1 MSKKSTWDD
10 WGDDLDDEEPR
21 SLATIGLEE
30 DEAPR
35 SLATIGL
42 PEEEV
47 ESSRRSLA
55 NIGLEDDEAPRSL
68 ATIGLPEEEVESSR
82 RSLANIGLEPA
93 EREQPRGGRGAE
105 EEEEEK
111 EEEASGGGSRS
122 LENIGLEGEDEHM
135 AITWECFA
143 CGTKNPVTKMHCSKC
158 MCAVTVS
165 NQQRGAAAGRNLQG
179 NLGAAAQVKKDKA
192 VSMDATH
199 QADGLG
205 AGGSGGGDVGGNRP
219 RAASAGQGA
228 MGGWIGW
235 AAGGVLSGVGAVAGG
250 AVRGVGAVAGGAVR
264 GVGTVA
270 GGAVRAVASLSPRS
284 GQAAAT
290 AAASGEGTDAEPS
303 SPVPATAPPSP
314 PAAPPAGADM
324 TIGQAF
330 GSVMR
335 RSNNTSVKQR
345 SKGGGKAD

>member
-21 SLATIGLEE
+21 STLATIGLEENEAPRSSLATIGLEE

-35 SLATIGL
+35 SSLATIGL

-55 NIGLEDDEAPRSL
+55 NIGLEEDEAPRSSL
-68 ATIGLPEEEVESSR
+68 AT
-82 RSLANIGLEPA
+82 IGLEPA
-93 EREQPRGGRGAE
+93 EREQPRGGRGAAE
-105 EEEEEK
+105 EEE

-179 NLGAAAQVKKDKA
+179 NLEVAKKDKA

-205 AGGSGGGDVGGNRP
+205 GGSGGGDGAGGNRP
-219 RAASAGQGA
+219 RAASAGGL
-228 MGGWIGW
+228 GSWIGW
-235 AAGGVLSGVGAVAGG
+235 AAGGVLSGVGT
-250 AVRGVGAVAGGAVR
+250 VAGGAVR
-264 GVGTVA
+264 GVGTIAKGV
-270 GGAVRAVASLSPRS
+270 GGAAVATVGAVASLSPRS

-290 AAASGEGTDAEPS
+290 AAASGEGADASAPS

-314 PAAPPAGADM
+314 PAAAPAGADM
-324 TIGQAF
+324 TISQAF

-335 RSNNTSVKQR
+335 RSNNTSAKQR